1 VALHIPC
8 TAAFHDSAQVTR
20 LLLSRI
26 PDLQVSVLPDAGC
39 CGGAG
44 LHQFGSPERAAA
56 LRAPVLA
63 AIPETA
69 ELLLSA
75 NIGCRLH
82 LSGGR
87 AVQHP
92 LEFMAH
98 YLA

>member
-1 VALHIPC
+1 MRFALCWLIP
-8 TAAFHDSAQVTR
+8 TWLMFELLPTKLAHYSLPAQ
-20 LLLSRI
+20 
-26 PDLQVSVLPDAGC
+26 
-39 CGGAG
+39 GA
-44 LHQFGSPERAAA
+44 LFMLMAAA